1 MGNMTNVDLDTM
13 KSKSNSTTTQR
24 FWSIAKGKEKRQC
37 YKVSESRSAVGKDG
51 IEIQENGI
59 KIDMKSENS
68 HFLNVRN
75 TFSINT

>member
-13 KSKSNSTTTQR
+13 KSKTNSTTTQR
-24 FWSIAKGKEKRQC
+24 FWSIGKVKEKRQ
-37 YKVSESRSAVGKDG
+37 VSETRSAGGKDG